1 MARKEKDGPNPT
13 ILGAAGEH
21 YVMCQ
26 LLRRNM
32 IAALAPAGVPNSDIV
47 VTDRLGDRL
56 CAVQVKVR
64 RELGSD
70 GGWHMDQKHETLISP
85 NLFYC
90 FVDFGKLLTE
100 PPKTWIVPS
109 GIVAQSLLDMY
120 GDWLVTPGKKGQRRN
135 DTSFR
140 RFLPEYKPLPNYK
153 LGWLQPYLE
162 NWGSLEAASK
172 ANSSG

>member
-1 MARKEKDGPNPT
+1 MAKREKDGPNPT

-47 VTDRLGDRL
+47 VTDKLGDRL

-64 RELGSD
+64 REAGSD
-70 GGWHMDQKHETLISP
+70 GGWHMGQKHEGLVSP

-90 FVDFGKLLTE
+90 FVDFGSSLTD
-100 PPKTWIVPS
+100 PPRTWIVPS
-109 GIVAQSLLDMY
+109 AVVAKFVREIHQ
-120 GDWLVTPGKKGQRRN
+120 DWLSTPGKKGQQRN
-135 DTSFR
+135 DNNLR
-140 RFLPEYKPLPNYK
+140 RFTPEYKPLPEYK
-153 LGWLQPYLE
+153 MGWLQQYLE

-172 ANSSG
+172 S